1 VLHRENGGPT
11 AACVAGMEAATGDYY
26 MFVDSDD
33 YVEPSMLEEMSACLV
48 GIPGE
53 VVCCNH
59 VLEKQKKT
67 VPVHS
72 AVEPGIYVGENL
84 EKEIKSRLIGQEQKA
99 FPLSRCMKLCEKSIF
114 DGNESYYDYDIRFGD
129 DTHMMFPALL
139 NSSRVV
145 VMREALFYHYR
156 YVKGSVIHR
165 YDDGIC
171 ESLEKLMASLQKA
184 VQDKKVPD
192 GEQMLNRE
200 YCYMLLYVL
209 KNELRNP
216 DRNYKAKIRKIFCDP
231 RIRELLQTTNLPIC
245 QRFNALLY
253 LGTQYPEGG
262 IISILRLML
271 KVHDR

>member
-1 VLHRENGGPT
+1 
-11 AACVAGMEAATGDYY
+11 
-26 MFVDSDD
+26 
-33 YVEPSMLEEMSACLV
+33 MSACLV

-72 AVEPGIYVGENL
+72 AVESGIYVGETL

-99 FPLSRCMKLCEKSIF
+99 FPMSRCMKLCEKSIF

-145 VMREALFYHYR
+145 VMRDALFYHYR